1 MRVRSHDRD
10 DFVQALTIKIV
21 VGASS
26 NTQMLTVEITDEQD
40 PYFIYKMDCSEQD
53 YHILK
58 TEQQIMVD
66 FQQFPNQ
73 FVELLNYCDGSSN
86 AFACIFEIGMA
97 GEGTFKIV

>member
-1 MRVRSHDRD
+1 M
-10 DFVQALTIKIV
+10 IKIV

-26 NTQMLTVEITDEQD
+26 NTQMLTVEITDELD
-40 PYFIYKMDCSEQD
+40 PYFVYKMDCSEQD

-86 AFACIFEIGMA
+86 AFACIFEVGMS
-97 GEGTFKIV
+97 GEGTFKIVQQN